1 MSDERTAGDKPL
13 PYVTSGNA
21 NQVGRKA
28 RLEIRRATLSNGV
41 VVLGS
46 ENHTHPAVVLRLV
59 LRAAPMHDTREK
71 AGLASLTASGLT
83 RGTRRRGFEEINET
97 VDAAGMGFGSGAGRH
112 TTSVSARCLVEDLP
126 LAIDLIADVTRD
138 PVFPEQEIAQLRG
151 QVVTGLRR
159 ADNDTGSVADRLF
172 RELIYPEGHPYHQ
185 RAHGYQETVGQ
196 LQASDLAAFH
206 AATYG
211 PGDAFIVAAG
221 DGKFDELLKRLEEAF
236 GGWSGPVAP
245 VVSADKPAPPVPQYR
260 EVPMLGKTQSDLVL
274 GVPCMRRD
282 DPDYYAFRM
291 ANLILG
297 RLGMMG
303 RMGEAVREEKGL
315 AYGVHSELD
324 AGLGAGPWCIR
335 AGVNPLNVEP
345 ALTGIRDE
353 MERMREGGVTEDE
366 LVRGQRYSTG
376 SLVLQL
382 ESNDGVAGI
391 IQEIELFGLGLDFL
405 DRYPDIVNGLT
416 RDQVSAAAA
425 RYIPRFEGT
434 VRVVA
439 GPARE

>member
-159 ADNDTGSVADRLF
+159 ADNDAGS
-172 RELIYPEGHPYHQ
+172 
-185 RAHGYQETVGQ
+185 
-196 LQASDLAAFH
+196 
-206 AATYG
+206 
-211 PGDAFIVAAG
+211 
-221 DGKFDELLKRLEEAF
+221 
-236 GGWSGPVAP
+236 
-245 VVSADKPAPPVPQYR
+245 
-260 EVPMLGKTQSDLVL
+260 
-274 GVPCMRRD
+274 
-282 DPDYYAFRM
+282 
-291 ANLILG
+291 
-297 RLGMMG
+297 
-303 RMGEAVREEKGL
+303 
-315 AYGVHSELD
+315 
-324 AGLGAGPWCIR
+324 
-335 AGVNPLNVEP
+335 
-345 ALTGIRDE
+345 
-353 MERMREGGVTEDE
+353 
-366 LVRGQRYSTG
+366 
-376 SLVLQL
+376 
-382 ESNDGVAGI
+382 
-391 IQEIELFGLGLDFL
+391 
-405 DRYPDIVNGLT
+405 
-416 RDQVSAAAA
+416 
-425 RYIPRFEGT
+425 
-434 VRVVA
+434 
-439 GPARE
+439 